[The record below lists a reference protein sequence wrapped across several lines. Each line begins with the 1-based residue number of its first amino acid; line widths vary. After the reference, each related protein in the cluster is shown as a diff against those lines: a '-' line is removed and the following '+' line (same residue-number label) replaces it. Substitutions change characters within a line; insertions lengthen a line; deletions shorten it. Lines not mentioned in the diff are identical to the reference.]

1 MYIALKTHTS
11 FESEVQLVS
20 DLKHDIVAERWAMLI
35 KERTESGMTV
45 REWCHDRNIKESRYY
60 YWLRI
65 LRRKAV
71 ENTEQTPQISPFVEL
86 PAGIC
91 QEQFPASAAAVIRKG
106 NITIEVTE
114 SASAG
119 FIQKVMEA
127 LANAW

>member
-1 MYIALKTHTS
+1 M
-11 FESEVQLVS
+11 S
-20 DLKHDIVAERWAMLI
+20 DLKHDVIAERWAVLI
-35 KERTESGMTV
+35 KERMESGMTV

-71 ENTEQTPQISPFVEL
+71 ENTGQPPQLSPFVEL
-86 PAGIC
+86 SAGIC
-91 QEQFPASAAAVIRKG
+91 QEQFPAPATAVIRKG
-106 NITIEVTE
+106 NIAIEVTE
-114 SASAG
+114 SALAG